1 MENKQ
6 NIKDLIQKFY
16 PHAKEK
22 LGFDHPVRVIMRQ
35 DAENAQQ
42 SLGKTAYY
50 DPAEKLIVL
59 YVTDRH
65 PKDVLR
71 SFSHELVHHAQNC
84 RGELDDLS
92 TDAHYAKDG
101 KGREIEEEAY
111 LQGNLNLRDYED
123 SIKFEEPSHM
133 NNIKEQNEL
142 EDIIDK
148 LYDGP
153 RDKKGVPTKKPPLK
167 KNWKEDPIGR
177 KQRTDFRKWYMKY
190 GPGSKQK
197 DAGAGMTSPE
207 GPATDDPSFD
217 YRTKLPPKDPH
228 GLEKWKGKMRA
239 MSRKEYK
246 KTFMKTPE
254 EDMKALIRAKD
265 KDRMEDAI
273 EIEKR
278 LARLDPNAFRDI
290 PGDGIDLESMRDYIE
305 FKDSFSS
312 KGPFG
317 HWDENPRDYDYFNR
331 MKKYAKHRTGTDS
344 GLAKDALPKKKQNEG
359 VNKVK
364 LTKSQLKGLIE
375 QTIEKITEKK
385 FPDLTGDGKV
395 TQADILKGRGVK
407 LKEKEN
413 EKDGVLDDDGF
424 DAFRDA
430 FKPVTGGDAGD
441 SEKEKNRER
450 FRAVARAAERTK
462 EKREEDGEMDEQ
474 GMVVKAD
481 VTLTGEAKRIIDMLD
496 NFFNQADV
504 ESAEMEAFVAAIM
517 QKMQDKGV
525 QYADPSNTL
534 NVDEISPVPTPI
546 PHRDEKDDDLG
557 EQEMKP
563 TIRGKDKEIEL
574 EKEKKTGEEADALIK
589 VATDQRKKEKET
601 ANPSLNVDEN
611 NETWYNSSLYESLKS
626 KWTK

>member
-123 SIKFEEPSHM
+123 SIKFE
-133 NNIKEQNEL
+133 
-142 EDIIDK
+142 
-148 LYDGP
+148 
-153 RDKKGVPTKKPPLK
+153 
-167 KNWKEDPIGR
+167 
-177 KQRTDFRKWYMKY
+177 
-190 GPGSKQK
+190 
-197 DAGAGMTSPE
+197 
-207 GPATDDPSFD
+207 
-217 YRTKLPPKDPH
+217 
-228 GLEKWKGKMRA
+228 
-239 MSRKEYK
+239 
-246 KTFMKTPE
+246 
-254 EDMKALIRAKD
+254 
-265 KDRMEDAI
+265 
-273 EIEKR
+273 
-278 LARLDPNAFRDI
+278 
-290 PGDGIDLESMRDYIE
+290 
-305 FKDSFSS
+305 
-312 KGPFG
+312 
-317 HWDENPRDYDYFNR
+317 
-331 MKKYAKHRTGTDS
+331 
-344 GLAKDALPKKKQNEG
+344 G
-359 VNKVK
+359 VNEMK

-407 LKEKEN
+407 LKEKEHEN
-413 EKDGVLDDDGF
+413 DSALDDDGF

-430 FKPVTGGDAGD
+430 FKSVTGDKEGD

-474 GMVVKAD
+474 EMVVKAD
-481 VTLTGEAKRIIDMLD
+481 VTLTGEAKRIIDMFD
-496 NFFNQADV
+496 NFLNQADV
-504 ESAEMEAFVAAIM
+504 EGAEMEAVVAAIM
-517 QKMQDKGV
+517 QKLQDKGV
-525 QYADPSNTL
+525 EYADPSGTL
-534 NVDEISPVPTPI
+534 DMDEISPVPTPI
-546 PHRDEKDDDLG
+546 PNRDEKDNDLG

-563 TIRGKDKEIEL
+563 TIKGKKIKIEKEPKDPMDPVIKIATDKRKED
-574 EKEKKTGEEADALIK
+574 EKEKIAE
-589 VATDQRKKEKET
+589 
-601 ANPSLNVDEN
+601 PSLDVKEN